1 MDAQQIAQQFVQHYY
16 TTFDSNR
23 QNLVSL
29 YQSESMLTY
38 EGTTVKT
45 PQEIV
50 AKLCQ
55 INAQKLRH
63 KINTSDIQPT
73 GAGILIYVTG
83 SLSVDDGPEM
93 PFSEVFHLLPTNQGG
108 FWLLNQVFRFAFA

>member
-29 YQSESMLTY
+29 YVCFSIALYYFINWSFVNHFPTKQSESMLTY

-50 AKLCQ
+50 AKLCVFIYFMNISEII
-55 INAQKLRH
+55 INNL
-63 KINTSDIQPT
+63 
-73 GAGILIYVTG
+73 
-83 SLSVDDGPEM
+83 
-93 PFSEVFHLLPTNQGG
+93 
-108 FWLLNQVFRFAFA
+108 